1 MTDLQKLELKLGE
14 IRRKL
19 ADAIGT
25 AEPDMEAVDALTAEI
40 RSTDALLV
48 AQRLIEPEPETTTT
62 STTGSQTAEEREL
75 AELRSKVEFGKY
87 VGAALGGML
96 VIAGPEAEYNAHL
109 SLPANYFPLEL
120 LSGPLEQRAARD
132 GDSAASAATWLD
144 RVIADS
150 AAQRIGVTFPNAGAG
165 VAAYPVMTVGASGV
179 QRGRTEAV
187 AEGTYTVAVTE
198 LKPTRNAIHAI
209 YSLEDELRLP
219 GYSEAIARDMA
230 ASMMET
236 MDKAVFLGDA
246 GASGT
251 DADIAGFT
259 TAGITEATI
268 TQANKIKGDELL
280 KLFLAY
286 VDGQY
291 AAGMGDVRMVASVGS
306 NVLWGGTVHAA
317 AVDNQTVAAFL
328 RANGVSWTT
337 RQGIDTATANGDF
350 GAFIGLAR
358 GVEGAAVAPIWNRG
372 QLIRDQ
378 YGDHATK
385 GEVGLTLNYFWNFG
399 VPRTSNFKRLKYVS

>member
-19 ADAIGT
+19 AEAIGT
-25 AEPDMEAVDALTAEI
+25 AEPDMTVVDALTAEI
-40 RSTDALLV
+40 RATDALLV
-48 AQRLIEPEPETTTT
+48 AQRLIEPEPETTT
-62 STTGSQTAEEREL
+62 STTASLTAEEREL
-75 AELRSKVEFGKY
+75 AELRSRVEFGRY
-87 VGAALGGML
+87 VGAALGGMP

-109 SLPANYFPLEL
+109 GLPANYFPLEL
-120 LSGPLEQRAARD
+120 LSGPLEQRASRD
-132 GDSAASAATWLD
+132 GDAQGNQASWLD

-165 VAAYPVMTVGASGV
+165 VAAFPVMTVGASGV

-187 AEGTYTVAVTE
+187 AEGTYTVAVVE

-236 MDKAVFLGDA
+236 IDKAVFLGDS

-251 DADIAGFT
+251 DADIAGFN

-268 TQANKIKGDELL
+268 SQTNKVKADELL

-291 AAGMGDVRMVASVGS
+291 AAGMGDVRVVASVGS
-306 NVLWGGTVHAA
+306 NTLWGGTVHAA
-317 AVDNQTVAAFL
+317 TVDNQTVAAFL
-328 RANGVSWTT
+328 RANGVAWTV
-337 RQGIDTATANGDF
+337 RGGIDTSTLNDDF

-385 GEVGLTLNYFWNFG
+385 GEIALTLNYFWNFG
-399 VPRTSNFKRLKYVS
+399 IPRTANFKRLKYVT

>member
-19 ADAIGT
+19 AEAIGT

-48 AQRLIEPEPETTTT
+48 AQRLIEPEPETTT
-62 STTGSQTAEEREL
+62 STTGSLTAEEREL
-75 AELRSKVEFGKY
+75 AELRSNVEFGKY
-87 VGAALGGML
+87 VSAALGGMP
-96 VIAGPEAEYNAHL
+96 VIAGPEAEYNQHL
-109 SLPANYFPLEL
+109 GLPANYFPLEL
-120 LSGPLEQRAARD
+120 LSGPLEKRAARD
-132 GDSAASAATWLD
+132 GDAEGNQASWLD

-150 AAQRIGVTFPNAGAG
+150 AAQRIGVTFPSAGAG

-198 LKPTRNAIHAI
+198 LKPSRNAIHAI

-219 GYSEAIARDMA
+219 GYSEAIARDMGT
-230 ASMMET
+230 SMMET
-236 MDKAVFLGDA
+236 IDKAIFIGDS
-246 GASGT
+246 GANENT
-251 DADIAGFT
+251 VDITGFT
-259 TAGITEATI
+259 TAGITEVTI
-268 TQANKIKGDELL
+268 TQANKVKGDELL

-291 AAGMGDVRMVASVGS
+291 AAGMGDVRVVASVGS
-306 NVLWGGTVHAA
+306 NTLWGGTVHAA

-328 RANGVSWTT
+328 RANGVSWTV
-337 RQGIDTATANGDF
+337 RGGINTDTDNDDF

-399 VPRTSNFKRLKYVS
+399 VPRSANFKRIKYVS